1 VEDEMTIDMAI
12 GLIHQVRLGTF
23 APYQMAYFLFEFK
36 IIDINSWFDL
46 SFKQAKQI
54 LENLLNNG

>member
-1 VEDEMTIDMAI
+1 MTIDMAI